1 MERYCRQIFYYET
14 DKMAIVH
21 NANYLRIFEEARLY
35 YMEQIGVPYPE
46 IEEAGILIPQV
57 EAYVRYHQT
66 LKYGDE
72 LCVNVKLTD
81 FNGARM
87 SYAYEIHRGSDDL
100 LIAEGHTSHCFVDE
114 TSRIPLNLKKRLP
127 EAYEIMKT
135 NIES

>member
-1 MERYCRQIFYYET
+1 MEKYCRQVFYYET

-35 YMEQIGVPYPE
+35 FMNQIGVSYPK

-57 EAYVRYHQT
+57 DAYVRYHQT

-72 LCVNVKLTD
+72 FYVEVRLVE

-87 SYAYEIHRGSDDL
+87 KYQYEIHRASDDEL
-100 LIAEGHTSHCFVDE
+100 TASGFTSHCFVDE
-114 TSRIPLNLKKRLP
+114 EKRLPKNLKKLLP
-127 EAYEIMKT
+127 EAFEKMKAA
-135 NIES
+135 IEN